1 MQMSPKI
8 WTGRRSENATIVFG
22 SNQTHRDGQIV
33 RTTWFDVPSF
43 LEKCNEF
50 DGSEQTLT
58 SISFEVLKPLFSSPL
73 PEFRKIAE
81 VLQLYNAARGIGG
94 SNEKATCHPWT
105 VPPIPSDP
113 KIAMLMVAKQADDS
127 AWQLS
132 ITDKKQYAKRHGYHF
147 HVFNESIGERHAAWT
162 KFPAALSLMDAY
174 DWVFG
179 IDLDT
184 VILNHNIRLESFLDP
199 SVNVILNIDMNG
211 INTGVYFMKSCTWTK
226 MLLIYAWTLSDVK
239 NSGVFWEQAAI
250 MHQMDNYML
259 RNRAKFIPQK
269 FINEYPKDSGEPVS
283 AEDAFIIHFAGR
295 GDKMDQVKNYYSQR
309 VGVVD
314 ESEEEGN
321 DGNSEE
327 FDAS

>member
-1 MQMSPKI
+1 MSPKV
-8 WTGRRSENATIVFG
+8 WTRSKSENTPIVYG
-22 SNQTHRDGQIV
+22 INQAHRDGQIV
-33 RTTWFDVPSF
+33 KATWCDVSSF
-43 LEKCNEF
+43 LENCNEF

-58 SISFEVLKPLFSSPL
+58 CVSFEVLKPLFSSPL
-73 PEFRKIAE
+73 PDFRKIAE
-81 VLQLYNAARGIGG
+81 VFQLYNGARSIGG

-105 VPPIPSDP
+105 ISPIPDNP
-113 KIAMLMVAKQADDS
+113 KIAMVMVAKQADDS

-132 ITDKKQYAKRHGYHF
+132 IEDKRQYAKRQGYDF
-147 HVFNESIGERHAAWT
+147 HIFNESVGGRHAAWT
-162 KFPAALSLMDAY
+162 KFPAALSLMDTY

-211 INTGVYFMKSCTWTK
+211 INTGVILLKSCTWTK
-226 MLLIYAWTLSDVK
+226 MLLIDAWTLSDVK
-239 NSGVFWEQAAI
+239 NSGIFWEQAAI

-259 RNRAKFIPQK
+259 RNRAKFVPQK

-309 VGVVD
+309 IGVVG
-314 ESEEEGN
+314 ESEEERN
-321 DGNSEE
+321 DGNNEE
-327 FDAS
+327 